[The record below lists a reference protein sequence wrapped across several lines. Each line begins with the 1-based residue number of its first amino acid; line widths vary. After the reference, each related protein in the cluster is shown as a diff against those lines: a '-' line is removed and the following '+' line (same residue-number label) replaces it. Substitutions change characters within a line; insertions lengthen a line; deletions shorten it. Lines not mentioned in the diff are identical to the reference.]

1 MATIELRDGQ
11 KLFVRVIGRGR
22 PVLMLHGLGMD
33 SRHWLPFI
41 WRLRHQYRFYLPDFR
56 GAGRSGTATFN
67 QEDVFQNHMEDV
79 EDVVRTFKLDN
90 LLLVG
95 YSLGATTAL
104 HWQNAGG
111 FRHVRAYLHIDQSP
125 CVINRPDWP
134 YGLFGQE
141 QQWVFAR
148 LARLLPLLE
157 KTQAKRLS
165 QLPLPEREELLRV
178 LGDVFSRML
187 GKAAMKPLFRVMARL
202 PWLMPS
208 FLPVTRV
215 ADLRVYLTG
224 YTRLAHD
231 YLPKLADCHTPVTV
245 LIGKHSALYAEAGQR
260 AVAETVPD
268 GKVIVLRRSGHVPLI
283 DQPLAFA
290 RELAHFLRQSG

>member
-1 MATIELRDGQ
+1 MATISLRDGQ
-11 KLFVRVIGRGR
+11 TLFVRVIGQGR

-41 WRLRHQYRFYLPDFR
+41 WHLRHKYRFFLPDFR
-56 GAGRSGTATFN
+56 GAGRSDKATFN
-67 QEDVFQNHMEDV
+67 QLDVFQNHMEDM
-79 EDVVRTFKLDN
+79 EDVVNALKLKKF
-90 LLLVG
+90 LLVG

-111 FRHVRAYLHIDQSP
+111 FKRVRAYLHIDQSP

-148 LARLLPLLE
+148 LTRLLPMLE
-157 KTQAKRLS
+157 KTSAVRLA
-165 QLPLPEREELLRV
+165 QLPLEEREELLHV

-187 GKAAMKPLFRVMARL
+187 GRATMKPVFRIMARL

-208 FLPVTRV
+208 LLPVTRV
-215 ADLRVYLTG
+215 ADLHAYLVG
-224 YTRLAHD
+224 YTRLVHD
-231 YLPKLADCHTPVTV
+231 YLPGLATCEVPVTV
-245 LIGKHSALYAEAGQR
+245 LIGRHSPLYAEAGQR

-268 GKVIVLRRSGHVPLI
+268 GKVIVLSRSGHVPLI
-283 DQPLAFA
+283 DQPIAFA
-290 RELAHFLRQSG
+290 RELAHFLRQSA